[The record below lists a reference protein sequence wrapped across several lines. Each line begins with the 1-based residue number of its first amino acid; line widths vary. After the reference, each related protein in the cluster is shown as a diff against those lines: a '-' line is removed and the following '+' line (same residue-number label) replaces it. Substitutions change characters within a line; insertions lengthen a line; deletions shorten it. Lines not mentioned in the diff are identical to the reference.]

1 MRDILINCLISAS
14 DTHSDPAQDPNYHT
28 QGAARHAR
36 GGGGGRQQQKA
47 GGRRK
52 RENKDLGIMMVGACR
67 EERRR

>member
-36 GGGGGRQQQKA
+36 GGGGRQQQKA